1 MRGKSPGEAA
11 VIPLGSSARIP
22 GGVLGLMGRGGGAV
36 RQCPQSLKG
45 FRQETSTWVGPG
57 QERRTG
63 GVC

>member
-1 MRGKSPGEAA
+1 MRGKSPGEVA
-11 VIPLGSSARIP
+11 VIPLGSSARSP
-22 GGVLGLMGRGGGAV
+22 GGVLGLMGRGAV

-57 QERRTG
+57 PERRTG